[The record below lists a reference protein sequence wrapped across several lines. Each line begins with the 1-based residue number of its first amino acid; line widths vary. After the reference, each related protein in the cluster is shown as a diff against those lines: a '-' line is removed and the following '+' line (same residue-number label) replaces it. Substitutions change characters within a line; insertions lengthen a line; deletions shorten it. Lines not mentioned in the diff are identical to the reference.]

1 MYWNRAILA
10 VMLLVVIP
18 VTISQ
23 AEQRDPVE
31 PATEIV
37 FPEEYGAVAETIPA
51 PTSADSEQILQD
63 WLASQQSSTTTADP
77 PRYLAS
83 LGVML
88 VSVWLMVLVGCFG
101 WWRRNV
107 QRDNQDT

>member
-1 MYWNRAILA
+1 MYWNRSILA
-10 VMLLVVIP
+10 AMLLVVAP

-23 AEQRDPVE
+23 AEQRNPVE
-31 PATEIV
+31 PTNEIASS
-37 FPEEYGAVAETIPA
+37 EEYDAVAGTIPA
-51 PTSADSEQILQD
+51 PTSADSEKIVQD

-83 LGVML
+83 VGVML
-88 VSVWLMVLVGCFG
+88 VSVWLMVLIGCFG

-107 QRDNQDT
+107 QRNNQDA